1 MVFGFG
7 KKKKAEETAE
17 GAEPEEFP
25 EEEIGYRLLPEDL
38 EKFKLKGPFEE
49 AMERSPAP
57 SAPPRHLGR
66 EREQPA
72 PRNEAEGNLT
82 LVLDKLDVIDAR
94 LRVIEEK
101 LKRL

>member
-7 KKKKAEETAE
+7 KKKKAEEAAE
-17 GAEPEEFP
+17 EVEEAGFP
-25 EEEIGYRLLPEDL
+25 EEELGERVLPSEL

-49 AMERSPAP
+49 VMERSPVP
-57 SAPPRHLGR
+57 SPPPRHLGR
-66 EREQPA
+66 EREQPVT
-72 PRNEAEGNLT
+72 RKESESDLT

>member
-7 KKKKAEETAE
+7 KKKKAEEAAE
-17 GAEPEEFP
+17 DVEEAGFP
-25 EEEIGYRLLPEDL
+25 EEEFGERVLPSEL

-49 AMERSPAP
+49 ALESAP
-57 SAPPRHLGR
+57 APPRHVGR
-66 EREQPA
+66 ERSEQPA
-72 PRNEAEGNLT
+72 LRKEAESDLT